1 MGIRE
6 IVILLILI
14 TAGISFY
21 FGRKI
26 TLEWLDDNIK
36 RRAFEEAKADYME
49 FFHTHFDLNGGSA
62 LEKALTDLVTE
73 NEELTKEN
81 EELRK
86 ENKELRKQLGRKK

>member
-26 TLEWLDDNIK
+26 TLEWLDDDIK
-36 RRAFEEAKADYME
+36 RKAFESAKADYME
-49 FFHTHFDLNGGSA
+49 FFHTHLDLNGGSA
-62 LEKALTDLVTE
+62 LEKALQDLVTE

-81 EELRK
+81 EELR
-86 ENKELRKQLGRKK
+86 NRLGEGKRKKK